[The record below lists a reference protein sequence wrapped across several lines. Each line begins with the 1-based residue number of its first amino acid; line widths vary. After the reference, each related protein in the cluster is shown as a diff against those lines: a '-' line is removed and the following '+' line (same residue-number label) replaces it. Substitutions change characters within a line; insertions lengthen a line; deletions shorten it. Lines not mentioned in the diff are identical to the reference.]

1 MRFRS
6 HQHLRRTRDF
16 QTVRAKGRRI
26 QCGVF
31 LFTAAPQAEETGM
44 PPAPRLGVITSRR
57 VGPAVVRNRL
67 RRLVREIFRAH
78 QVELRPDVDIVLVMR
93 PGAARLTYP
102 ELEACFLN
110 GARRS
115 GALLPVS
122 EPGGRKS
129 GE

>member
-6 HQHLRRTRDF
+6 HQHLRRSRDF

-31 LFTAAPQAEETGM
+31 LFTAAPQTSDSGVSL
-44 PPAPRLGVITSRR
+44 APRLGVITSRR
-57 VGPAVVRNRL
+57 AGNAVVRNRL

-78 QVELRPDVDIVLVMR
+78 QTELRPDVDIVLVMR
-93 PGAARLTYP
+93 PGAARLTFQ
-102 ELEACFLN
+102 ELETRFLE

-115 GALLPVS
+115 GAALP
-122 EPGGRKS
+122 
-129 GE
+129 

>member
-31 LFTAAPQAEETGM
+31 LFTAAPQTAETGM
-44 PPAPRLGVITSRR
+44 PPAPRLGLITSRR
-57 VGPAVVRNRL
+57 AGPAVVRNRL
-67 RRLVREIFRAH
+67 RRLMREIFRAH
-78 QVELRPDVDIVLVMR
+78 QAKLRPDVDIVLVMR
-93 PGAARLTYP
+93 SGAAKISYQ
-102 ELEACFLN
+102 ELEDRFLN

-115 GALLPVS
+115 GALAS
-122 EPGGRKS
+122 
-129 GE
+129 